1 MENKIKNSEEYLNSI
16 LGKKSG
22 FSIPKNYFNTTEDA
36 IEAKLV
42 EEKFTKEKGFT
53 IPENYFSPIKDGFE
67 TKLSEEKF
75 TKEKGF
81 TIPDAYFKEL
91 ENDILAKVTK
101 TKETKVI
108 SFKERVLKFIPI
120 AAAASV
126 ILFIGLNSFV
136 FNKTEELTLDSL
148 SDVDIEYWLES
159 NTLNTNDVTV
169 ILQEDLLEDDDFYF
183 ATLEDENI
191 EDYINSIDNTSIFEE
206 LN

>member
-36 IEAKLV
+36 IEAKL
-42 EEKFTKEKGFT
+42 
-53 IPENYFSPIKDGFE
+53 
-67 TKLSEEKF
+67 SEEKF

-81 TIPDAYFKEL
+81 TIPDSYFKEL
-91 ENDILAKVTK
+91 ENDILAKVSPTK
-101 TKETKVI
+101 KETKVI
-108 SFKERVLKFIPI
+108 SFKERILKFIPI

-148 SDVDIEYWLES
+148 SDVDIEYWLDS
-159 NTLNTNDVTV
+159 NTINTNDVTV
-169 ILQEDLLEDDDFYF
+169 ILQEDLLDEDDFYF

>member
-1 MENKIKNSEEYLNSI
+1 MEDKIKNSEEYLNSI
-16 LGKKSG
+16 LGKESG
-22 FSIPKNYFNTTEDA
+22 FSLPKNYFSTTEDA

-53 IPENYFSPIKDGFE
+53 IPDSYFR
-67 TKLSEEKF
+67 
-75 TKEKGF
+75 
-81 TIPDAYFKEL
+81 EL
-91 ENDILAKVTK
+91 ENDILAKVSPTK
-101 TKETKVI
+101 KETKVI
-108 SFKERVLKFIPI
+108 SFKERILKFIPI

-148 SDVDIEYWLES
+148 SDVDFEYWLDS

-169 ILQEDLLEDDDFYF
+169 ILQEDLLDDDDFYF

-191 EDYINSIDNTSIFEE
+191 EDYINSIDNTSLFEE

>member
-1 MENKIKNSEEYLNSI
+1 MENKIKNSEEYLSSI

-22 FSIPKNYFNTTEDA
+22 FSIPKNYFSTTEDA
-36 IEAKLV
+36 IEAKLA
-42 EEKFTKEKGFT
+42 EET
-53 IPENYFSPIKDGFE
+53 
-67 TKLSEEKF
+67 F

-81 TIPDAYFKEL
+81 TIPDSYFKEL
-91 ENDILAKVTK
+91 ENDILAKVTSTK
-101 TKETKVI
+101 KETKVI

-148 SDVDIEYWLES
+148 SDVDIEYWLDS
-159 NTLNTNDVTV
+159 NTLNTNDVTL
-169 ILQEDLLEDDDFYF
+169 ILQDDVLDDDDFYF

-191 EDYINSIDNTSIFEE
+191 EDYINSIDNSSILEE